1 MKSRNI
7 VMIVI
12 VFMMLSGV
20 GCVSLPQKSVAP
32 IVTPAPHIEVAP
44 PARSTVVRE
53 TQQLF
58 GGLESDD
65 PTGSA
70 GEQQLFGGFNGNIPV
85 VAQQDQQKVIAS
97 VYQEPTQPKPAP
109 QVAAVHVHDLY
120 PSPGEGWTH
129 ICRTCGAKIQK
140 QQIAQV
146 SPQIQ
151 PQQGTSNRLLG
162 RGYVTDDS
170 GEDIYTVEV
179 EAEDISGGVKNKVT
193 KTRRYKRHRNSTNT
207 HGAYPEGG
215 W

>member
-44 PARSTVVRE
+44 PARSTVE
-53 TQQLF
+53 GQQLF
-58 GGLESDD
+58 GGYKES
-65 PTGSA
+65 G
-70 GEQQLFGGFNGNIPV
+70 QQLFGGFSGNTSVI
-85 VAQQDQQKVIAS
+85 AQQDQQEVAAP
-97 VYQEPTQPKPAP
+97 VYKEPTRPTTP

-120 PSPGEGWTH
+120 PSPGEEWTH

-193 KTRRYKRHRNSTNT
+193 KTRQYKRHRNSTNT